1 MVVAVP
7 ASQQEE
13 RLPPFTDKY
22 DVERVIGRGGMG
34 TVFEARHS
42 RLGQRVAIKVL
53 GEELRTHPELV
64 RRFEREA
71 RAASALSSPHAVRV
85 FDIDTTDDGTPFFV
99 MEFLSGRDLDDIVTN
114 DGPQPVGLAVRWLI
128 EACDAI
134 AEAHRLGIVH
144 RDIKPSNLLLCE
156 TGSIKVLDFGI
167 AKRNTPNE
175 RAITV
180 GVQPLGTPQYM
191 SPEQVRCAKDVDAR
205 TDIWS
210 LGVTLYELVTG
221 RPPYNHD
228 LSAACIAS
236 IAADPVPDPREFKAD
251 LSADLVKVIMRALDK
266 DPAGR
271 YQTVD
276 ELVLALAPFGEAIT
290 PETPSWRVISTMRRA
305 FVVKQEAT
313 LDGVVESVSAK
324 DAKSADDSAEHAA
337 ADPVLELSAVRP
349 RPKTLAAEADDTV
362 PPTIAQIAIPMH
374 GKRIR
379 SALALA
385 AAAAAG
391 LGALVL
397 TPHWMSTTIEAQH
410 ANATAAALVSPPSAP
425 VVAPAQGKQ
434 EAPAADVAPSA
445 PSMPAAQPAASA
457 TALGDSYGL
466 AMREYPKDPAPSA
479 SAKSVARPRGT
490 VRVVGSDRPVHGGI
504 SNPGF

>member
-1 MVVAVP
+1 VVVSA
-7 ASQQEE
+7 AQHGDK
-13 RLPPFTDKY
+13 LPPFTDKY

-34 TVFEARHS
+34 TVFEARHT

-53 GEELRTHPELV
+53 GEDLRAYPELV

-85 FDIDTTDDGTPFFV
+85 FDIDTTEDGTPFFV
-99 MEFLSGRDLDDIVTN
+99 MELLSGRDLSDIVAS
-114 DGPQPVGLAVRWLI
+114 DGPQRVGVAVRWVI

-167 AKRNTPNE
+167 AKSEAPNE
-175 RAITV
+175 RAITL

-221 RPPYNHD
+221 RPPFNHD

-236 IAADPVPDPREFKAD
+236 IAADPVPDPRDFKAD
-251 LSADLVKVIMRALDK
+251 LPEDFVKVIMRALEK
-266 DPAGR
+266 DPKKR

-276 ELVLALAPFGEAIT
+276 ELVLALAPFGEAMT
-290 PETPSWRVISTMRRA
+290 PETASWRVISTIRKAHTPTSSRDS
-305 FVVKQEAT
+305 T
-313 LDGVVESVSAK
+313 LGDE
-324 DAKSADDSAEHAA
+324 
-337 ADPVLELSAVRP
+337 
-349 RPKTLAAEADDTV
+349 PKPLAPYEPEDTV
-362 PPTIAQIAIPMH
+362 PPATIIHVAIPH
-374 GKRIR
+374 GKRLHG
-379 SALALA
+379 ALALA
-385 AAAAAG
+385 AASVLGFAAF
-391 LGALVL
+391 VL
-397 TPHWMSTTIEAQH
+397 TPQWMSSSLDAQQRS
-410 ANATAAALVSPPSAP
+410 AAAATVLV
-425 VVAPAQGKQ
+425 Q
-434 EAPAADVAPSA
+434 EAAP
-445 PSMPAAQPAASA
+445 
-457 TALGDSYGL
+457 
-466 AMREYPKDPAPSA
+466 PAPSA
-479 SAKSVARPRGT
+479 SAPVAAPEEAPPAASATIELPATPAPSASASGPALRDLAKAPPARPHTT
-490 VRVVGSDRPVHGGI
+490 VRFVGSERPVHGGI